1 MKNLILPEFQ
11 EFLSGSNLV
20 HKKYIPFY
28 AYWSRIKGESAE
40 DLRGIY
46 RIIIIKSPF
55 SKGGNMMKG
64 ELEGIEMNSGVEFRQ
79 SELLII
85 VDKAIRE

>member
-1 MKNLILPEFQ
+1 
-11 EFLSGSNLV
+11 
-20 HKKYIPFY
+20 
-28 AYWSRIKGESAE
+28 
-40 DLRGIY
+40 
-46 RIIIIKSPF
+46 
-55 SKGGNMMKG
+55 MKG